1 MTRQTILII
10 DDDLAQH
17 EILDVHLSL
26 AGFDIL
32 HATSSGEGFKIL
44 KDNSVALI
52 LLDIN
57 MPKMDGFQTTEFLRN
72 NPQTK
77 DTPVLF
83 LTSLDRQY
91 LKIKGLELGADDYV
105 TKPYNGAELVA
116 RIKAILRRQSTS
128 PEEFALSGDIKE
140 IGMCDLLQNISQS
153 LKTGKILFS
162 DMNGELIISGEN
174 ILYARQGICSNLDG
188 LLRLM
193 LLEYGRF
200 SVSYD
205 QFPVPENEQVIPVMK
220 ALLNGVNEIDQIKMA
235 VEKTTGQQDPF
246 LELVN
251 NATGNASIDMLKA
264 KFPCRLI
271 NLSTT
276 MTGPLKNNI
285 YNILKAIHTK
295 KITVLPAGY
304 SREKPAPSDNSTGEQ

>member
-1 MTRQTILII
+1 MTQKKILII

-32 HATSSGEGFKIL
+32 HATNSGEGFTIL
-44 KDNSVALI
+44 KTNSVALI

-57 MPKMDGFQTTEFLRN
+57 MPKMDGFQTIEFLRN
-72 NPQTK
+72 NPQTR

-140 IGMCDLLQNISQS
+140 IGMCSLLQNISQS

-174 ILYARQGICSNLDG
+174 ILYARQGICCNLDG

-200 SVSYD
+200 SVTYG
-205 QFPVPENEQVIPVMK
+205 QFPVPENKQGIPVMK
-220 ALLNGVNEIDQIKMA
+220 ALLNSVNEIDQIKMA
-235 VEKTTGQQDPF
+235 VKKTTGQTDPF
-246 LELVN
+246 LELMGDV
-251 NATGNASIDMLKA
+251 TGHSAIDMLKA
-264 KFPCRLI
+264 KFPCRLTH
-271 NLSTT
+271 LATT
-276 MTGPLKNNI
+276 MTEPLKKNI
-285 YNILKAIHTK
+285 YNILKAVHAK
-295 KITVLPAGY
+295 KITVLPANY
-304 SREKPAPSDNSTGEQ
+304 S

>member
-1 MTRQTILII
+1 MTQQKVLII

-26 AGFDIL
+26 AGFDII
-32 HATSSGEGFKIL
+32 HATSSGEGFSALETNDI
-44 KDNSVALI
+44 DLI

-57 MPKMDGFQTTEFLRN
+57 MPKMDGFQTIEHLRN
-72 NPQTK
+72 NPQTR
-77 DTPVLF
+77 DIPVLF

-105 TKPYNGAELVA
+105 TKPFNGAELIA
-116 RIKAILRRQSTS
+116 RIKAILRRQGSS
-128 PEEFALSGDIKE
+128 SQEFALSGDIQE

-162 DMNGELIISGEN
+162 EMNGEIIVSGEK

-193 LLEYGRF
+193 LLEHGRF

-205 QFPVPENEQVIPVMK
+205 EFPVPEGEQVIPVMK

-235 VEKTTGQQDPF
+235 VEETTGQTDPF
-246 LELVN
+246 LEL
-251 NATGNASIDMLKA
+251 AQGMTGSSSIDMLKA

-271 NLSTT
+271 NLATT
-276 MTGPLKNNI
+276 MTGPLKKNI
-285 YNILKAIHTK
+285 YNILKAVHTK
-295 KITVLPAGY
+295 KIKVLPAGY
-304 SREKPAPSDNSTGEQ
+304 SQDDAK

>member
-1 MTRQTILII
+1 MTQQKILII
-10 DDDLAQH
+10 DDDPAQH

-26 AGFDIL
+26 AGFDTL
-32 HATSSGEGFKIL
+32 HATSSAEGFERV
-44 KDNSVALI
+44 KDHTVALI

-57 MPKMDGFQTTEFLRN
+57 MPKMDGFQTIEILRST
-72 NPQTK
+72 PQTR

-91 LKIKGLELGADDYV
+91 LKVKGLELGADDYV
-105 TKPYNGAELVA
+105 TKPFNGAELIA

-128 PEEFALSGDIKE
+128 SEKFALSGDIKE

-162 DMNGELIISGEN
+162 DMDGELIISGEN
-174 ILYARQGICSNLDG
+174 IFYVRQGIYSNLDG

-200 SVSYD
+200 SVTYGE
-205 QFPVPENEQVIPVMK
+205 FPAPENEQVIPVIK

-235 VEKTTGQQDPF
+235 VEETTGQADPF
-246 LELVN
+246 LELAG
-251 NATGNASIDMLKA
+251 NATGNTSIDILKA

-271 NLSTT
+271 TLATT
-276 MTGPLKNNI
+276 MSKPLMWNV
-285 YNILKAIHTK
+285 YNILKTIQTK
-295 KITVLPAGY
+295 RLTVLPADY
-304 SREKPAPSDNSTGEQ
+304 ANEKADHSQKN

>member
-1 MTRQTILII
+1 MTQQKILII
-10 DDDLAQH
+10 DDDPAQH

-26 AGFDIL
+26 AGFDTL
-32 HATSSGEGFKIL
+32 HATSSAEGFERV
-44 KDNSVALI
+44 KDHTVALI

-57 MPKMDGFQTTEFLRN
+57 MPKMDGFQTIEILRST
-72 NPQTK
+72 PQTR

-91 LKIKGLELGADDYV
+91 LKVKGLELGADDYV
-105 TKPYNGAELVA
+105 TKPFNGAELIA

-128 PEEFALSGDIKE
+128 SEKFALSGDIQE

-174 ILYARQGICSNLDG
+174 ILYARQGTCSNIDG

-200 SVSYD
+200 SVTYGAFS
-205 QFPVPENEQVIPVMK
+205 VSENEQAIPVMK
-220 ALLNGVNEIDQIKMA
+220 ALLSGVNEIDQIKMA
-235 VEKTTGQQDPF
+235 VKETTGQADPF
-246 LELVN
+246 LELTG
-251 NATGNASIDMLKA
+251 NATGNASIDALKA

-271 NLSTT
+271 DLATT
-276 MTGPLKNNI
+276 MSKPLKNNV

-295 KITVLPAGY
+295 RLTVLPADY
-304 SREKPAPSDNSTGEQ
+304 SSKRKKD